1 MATET
6 KRRGRPP
13 KDPGDRRDRVIAVR
27 FTADEWSRLQ
37 FEINYA
43 KQSGVRL
50 APSRLVRKAV
60 LFYGRNGLGQAS
72 LERDYPRPK
81 ARRKVR

>member
-1 MATET
+1 MATEP

-27 FTADEWSRLQ
+27 FTAAEWTRLQ

-50 APSRLVRKAV
+50 SPSALVRKAV
-60 LFYGRNGLGQAS
+60 LYYGRNGLSQAA
-72 LERDYPRPK
+72 LARDYPRPK
-81 ARRKVR
+81 ARRKTR